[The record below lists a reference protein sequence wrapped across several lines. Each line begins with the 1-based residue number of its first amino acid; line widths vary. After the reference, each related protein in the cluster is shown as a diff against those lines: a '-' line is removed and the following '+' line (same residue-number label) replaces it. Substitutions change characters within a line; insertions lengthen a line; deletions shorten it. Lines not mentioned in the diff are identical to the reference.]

1 MECLDE
7 PKAMN
12 EGFDAPIVYSTCLSR
27 SYLPAEEGTWLLA
40 SQRGAS
46 PREIEIKQQ
55 SNGCK
60 LQPLLPVNTCKLAF
74 LSQREG
80 RREGRKVLPQ
90 RLLLMLLLNYL
101 H

>member
-1 MECLDE
+1 MGE

-40 SQRGAS
+40 SQRGAA
-46 PREIEIKQQ
+46 PRKIEIKQQ

-60 LQPLLPVNTCKLAF
+60 LQSLLPVNTYILAF
-74 LSQREG
+74 LSQWEG
-80 RREGRKVLPQ
+80 SREGRKVLPHDC
-90 RLLLMLLLNYL
+90 Y
-101 H
+101 